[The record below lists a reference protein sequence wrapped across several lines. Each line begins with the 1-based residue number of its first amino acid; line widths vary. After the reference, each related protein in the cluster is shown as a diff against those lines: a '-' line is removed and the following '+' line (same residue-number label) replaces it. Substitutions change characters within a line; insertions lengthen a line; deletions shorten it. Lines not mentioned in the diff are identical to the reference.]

1 MGQKLRRLRNK
12 LYLVGIA
19 SMVAT
24 MPVFAGVGGAS
35 TQSAPNVNVNVNHST
50 VNQREVNDIAN
61 DVILESLWNIIGKTE
76 LRNVWDP
83 KVPPKF
89 WELEVTVSDAEFASA
104 LADIKT
110 QLKALSNSPG
120 RHNTYSTLQDE
131 QTGSRLDQ
139 VSQNY
144 EEVQTGQ
151 SQEFSESVDA
161 GGAVAGVDY
170 LFDSNDPNNYDSW
183 IALGPNDVN
192 VTVDKV
198 TTVTTFIDAI
208 TTTAYNQIAVWQ
220 VSTLRTI
227 SPLLLDMDGD
237 GAIQASGGEWLPH
250 RTTHKERMAFFDF
263 HGDKFP
269 VLMEW
274 AGPQDGILCHPKP
287 DGSIDGTSLF
297 GTATGF
303 KNGYEAL
310 SVRDTN
316 GDGKISGAE
325 LDGLAVWM
333 DANSDARP
341 QPGEVRSLAEHKVT
355 ELSLKHKNYVASF
368 QRDGKSYR
376 MFDWWPQ
383 TFELNRIRVT
393 PKNA

>member
-1 MGQKLRRLRNK
+1 MGRQLKRFQRKLGL
-12 LYLVGIA
+12 LGLA
-19 SMVAT
+19 A
-24 MPVFAGVGGAS
+24 VFAALPAWAGVGGAGS
-35 TQSAPNVNVNVNHST
+35 NVNINTTTST
-50 VNQREVNDIAN
+50 VNQTEVNAIVN
-61 DVILESLWNIIGKTE
+61 DVILESLWQIIGKTE

-83 KVPPKF
+83 RVPPKF
-89 WELEVTVSDAEFASA
+89 WELEVTVSDTEFASA
-104 LADIKT
+104 LAKMKT
-110 QLKALSNSPG
+110 DLRSLTESAG
-120 RHNTYSTLQDE
+120 RKNTYSVLQDE
-131 QTGSRLDQ
+131 QTGSQLDLVEQ
-139 VSQNY
+139 TYQETV
-144 EEVQTGQ
+144 TGQ
-151 SQEFSESVDA
+151 TESFSETVNA
-161 GGAVAGVDY
+161 NGAQFGVDFIGDPSNY
-170 LFDSNDPNNYDSW
+170 LTWIAIGPNNV
-183 IALGPNDVN
+183 NVDVN
-192 VTVDKV
+192 QV
-198 TTVTTFIDAI
+198 TTVTTFLDTV
-208 TTTAYNQIAVWQ
+208 TTNAYNQVAVWQ

-250 RTTHKERMAFFDF
+250 EKTHGERLAFFDF

-274 AGPQDGILCHPKP
+274 PGPQDGILCHPRE
-287 DGSIDGTSLF
+287 DGTIDGTRLF

-303 KNGYEAL
+303 KDGYEAL
-310 SVRDTN
+310 SVRDLN

-325 LDGLAVWM
+325 LDGLAIWM

-341 QPGEVRSLAEHKVT
+341 QAREVTPIAQKGVT

-383 TFELNRIRVT
+383 TFELHRVRVA